1 MLIKLVLLLC
11 MTLLGSLGGF
21 FFKKCTSRGL
31 KLSGFFILNLGI
43 GGVFYVLGALLNIQ
57 LLKMMPYTIVYPL
70 TSITYIW
77 TLILSSFFCR
87 KNEQE
92 KMVRDSA
99 RHYRGIFPYHVDFK
113 SSCLTLGLFF
123 SRIVEIS
130 KNQSRSYR
138 EKKIGQQGGKQDGGS
153 PIF

>member
-1 MLIKLVLLLC
+1 MHDAV
-11 MTLLGSLGGF
+11 
-21 FFKKCTSRGL
+21 RV
-31 KLSGFFILNLGI
+31 I
-43 GGVFYVLGALLNIQ
+43 GGLLFQKMHFQRIEAERIFHFESWHWRCFLCIRGIAEYSVAENDAVYDCVSINIHYIY
-57 LLKMMPYTIVYPL
+57 LDLDPL
-70 TSITYIW
+70 FP
-77 TLILSSFFCR
+77 FFVG